1 VARLSTRELRAIH
14 DVDLEEF
21 LERLG
26 LLGSIK
32 EGKVTCV
39 QCGSVVTLDN
49 FGAAFPESG
58 RIRVVC
64 DKLECLRPFL
74 RAEVEG

>member
-1 VARLSTRELRAIH
+1 MARLSTRELRAIH

-26 LLGSIK
+26 LWGPIK
-32 EGKVTCV
+32 EGKVTCAR
-39 QCGSVVTLDN
+39 CDSVITLDN

-58 RIRVVC
+58 KIRVVC

-74 RAEVEG
+74 RARAEG